1 MANIFEVSKKNEI
14 WFIDSACS
22 NHITGN
28 NNIFANLGRNFKSQ
42 VEIGNGEFLKICGR
56 GTVEME
62 TVKEN
67 KRWNWIFKEIELS
80 NDLRIVDDN
89 ETAPAE
95 LINEEYVDHLPV
107 RGTISLQEIYQRC
120 HVAMIEPSS
129 FDEAFKYDNWRKAMQ
144 IELEMI
150 KKNKTWQLVQR
161 PTYHKVIGVKWIF
174 RTKVNPDGTV
184 NKLNAQLV
192 VKDVYIEQ
200 PQGFTEPAKEDMV
213 YKLNKALYGLK
224 QAPRAWYGRI
234 DSYLCKKGFIRSDNE
249 PTLMNECKPASTPL
263 AANLQLTKKDG
274 SGAADATYYKTSR
287 PEIMFSAS
295 LMSKF
300 MQSPTMNHLSA
311 TKRILRYIKGSID
324 YGIKIGGFSWHSKK
338 QEVVALSSAEAEY
351 ISTSSAANQAIW
363 LRKIL
368 LDLGKPQLNPTVL
381 WIDNQSTMA
390 LAKNPIQHAR
400 TKHIR
405 VKYHSIREAVK
416 NLDIEVYYCC
426 SNEQYAYIMTKSL
439 SNDQFIS
446 MRSNL
451 GVTKLNLKN
460 GCFPPN
466 DFEKAR
472 DPTMTKPFLK
482 KMEHP

>member
-1 MANIFEVSKKNEI
+1 MQVLNLWKEFEVLRMKDEESIKDYNDKVMKIVNQLRLLDEELNEMRIVNKILLGHVEKVCKTKANHQDEKAAVVEHKKETEEVLFMANIFEVSKKNEI

-56 GTVEME
+56 GTVEVE
-62 TVKEN
+62 TVKGMKKIPNVFYSPKVSYNLLNVGQLLEEHYSLVFADNLCTVFDPSEN
-67 KRWNWIFKEIELS
+67 KRWNWISKEIELS
-80 NDLRIVDDN
+80 NDLRIVDDS

-107 RGTISLQEIYQRC
+107 RGTKSLQEIYQRC

-129 FDEAFKYDNWRKAMQ
+129 FDEAFKSDNWRKAMQ

-192 VKDVYIEQ
+192 VKAFLNGILEEDVYIEQ
-200 PQGFTEPAKEDMV
+200 PQGFIEPEKEDMV

-224 QAPRAWYGRI
+224 QASRAWKYAFN
-234 DSYLCKKGFIRSDNE
+234 LLKKFR
-249 PTLMNECKPASTPL
+249 MNECKPASTPL

-274 SGAADATYYKTSR
+274 SGAADATYYKSIIGSLLYLTASR

-300 MQSPTMNHLSA
+300 MQSPTMNHLST

-324 YGIKIGGFSWHSKK
+324 YGIKFPK
-338 QEVVALSSAEAEY
+338 
-351 ISTSSAANQAIW
+351 TSSSE
-363 LRKIL
+363 LR
-368 LDLGKPQLNPTVL
+368 G
-381 WIDNQSTMA
+381 
-390 LAKNPIQHAR
+390 
-400 TKHIR
+400 
-405 VKYHSIREAVK
+405 
-416 NLDIEVYYCC
+416 
-426 SNEQYAYIMTKSL
+426 YADS
-439 SNDQFIS
+439 D
-446 MRSNL
+446 
-451 GVTKLNLKN
+451 
-460 GCFPPN
+460 
-466 DFEKAR
+466 
-472 DPTMTKPFLK
+472 
-482 KMEHP
+482 